1 MTPSESPR
9 LWNSFLLQ
17 LLLADSLNSMANQLK
32 RFCSYPINPISAT
45 VLKSPNAKF
54 SAVHRPNHDKTTA
67 CTAGLTHL
75 KEEVNK
81 TTK

>member
-1 MTPSESPR
+1 
-9 LWNSFLLQ
+9 
-17 LLLADSLNSMANQLK
+17 MAKQLK

-54 SAVHRPNHDKTTA
+54 SAVHRPNHDKTRA
-67 CTAGLTHL
+67 SYTAGLTHL

-81 TTK
+81 TTKITMNLLVYSRK